1 MNKQKFFTKPAPLRF
16 KQFSRK
22 GYALFSCIGREVI
35 ICTLSVATL
44 TYAKAD
50 GISVKTY
57 LVTDSMRHEEVKLD
71 EVLVLGSRA
80 PLSTWQS
87 GMSVE
92 VITREEIERAE
103 ASTINDVLK
112 LATGVDVRQRGGFGV
127 QTDISING
135 GTFDQIVILLNGVN
149 ISNPQTGHN
158 ATDFPVSLNDIER
171 IEIIEGAASRVF
183 GASAFSGAINI
194 VTRKQNT
201 PLSSKN
207 EGLLGMEGGSFG
219 TFGLE
224 GSISRYEEKEGK
236 TDKRFSAHAST
247 GYMQSD
253 GGTLNSDFKKTHAYA
268 NTAWHNPST
277 DIDLQVG
284 VSSQDYG
291 ANTFY
296 SAKYNNQ
303 YEETRHWVVSISLVN
318 HHPTPITHHLAG
330 FTFRP
335 TLYINHFDDHYQLI
349 RGLTGADKG
358 ENLHHLWVYG
368 ASFDTDI
375 DWLAGKTS
383 VGFDIHGDNIRS
395 TALGNNTRTHTNI
408 FTEHNVVLKRWTLAA
423 GIHYGS
429 TTQTERIS
437 AWSPGFNICYRPSQ
451 HWKLHASWNR
461 SMRVPTFTDLYIS
474 NVVQQGDPSLK
485 PERNTTFKGGV
496 QYRTNGFNANI
507 SAFHSHGTNM
517 IDWVYATDDATK
529 YHALNIGKLDNMGLS
544 FDANYHHKSFTAQ
557 IGYAFIH
564 QDHTTDQKIYKSL
577 YALEYLRHKLTLQIG
592 HQIPLPQNLERHGQL
607 SLTWSA
613 RWQQRMNGYT
623 PYWKI
628 DGKMQ
633 WTAKRYSIYLKGD
646 NLTNHRYFDLGNVE
660 QPGCWLMAGASL
672 RFAK

>member
-1 MNKQKFFTKPAPLRF
+1 MKKQKFFEKPAPIRF

-57 LVTDSMRHEEVKLD
+57 LVTDSMRHEEVRLD

-92 VITREEIERAE
+92 VITRDEIQRAE

-158 ATDFPVSLNDIER
+158 ASDFPVSLNDIER

-194 VTRKQNT
+194 VTRGQEAPQT
-201 PLSSKN
+201 
-207 EGLLGMEGGSFG
+207 EARVGMEGGSFG
-219 TFGLE
+219 TFGVE
-224 GSISRYEEKEGK
+224 GRVSKHVERGESLNRS
-236 TDKRFSAHAST
+236 FSANAST
-247 GYMQSD
+247 GYMRSD
-253 GGTLNSDFKKTHAYA
+253 GGTLNSDFKKAHAYA

-303 YEETRHWVVSISLVN
+303 YEETRHLVASVSLVS
-318 HHPTPITHHLAG
+318 HHPLLPYGGRSGRG
-330 FTFRP
+330 FTLRP
-335 TLYINHFDDHYQLI
+335 TLYTHYFNDHYQLV
-349 RGLTGADKG
+349 RGLTGSDKG

-383 VGFDIHGDNIRS
+383 IGFDIHGDNIRS
-395 TALGNNTRTHTNI
+395 TALGNNTRTHTNV
-408 FTEHNVVLKRWTLAA
+408 FVEHNVVLNHWTLSA
-423 GIHYGS
+423 GLHYGD
-429 TTQTERIS
+429 TRQTKHIS
-437 AWSPGFNICYRPSQ
+437 AWSPGVNISYRPTQ
-451 HWKLHASWNR
+451 HWKLYASWNR

-474 NVVQQGDPSLK
+474 NVVQQGDPSLQ
-485 PERNTTFKGGV
+485 PERNTTFKSGV
-496 QYRTNGFNANI
+496 LFRTNGFNANL

-517 IDWVYATDDATK
+517 IDWVYATEDATK
-529 YHALNIGKLDNMGLS
+529 YHALNIGKLDNMGIS
-544 FDANYHHKSFTAQ
+544 IDTKYHYKSFAAQ
-557 IGYAFIH
+557 VGYAFIH
-564 QDHTTDQKIYKSL
+564 QEHTTNQMIFKSL
-577 YALEYLRHKLTLQIG
+577 YALEYLRHKLTLQIN
-592 HQIPLPQNLERHGQL
+592 HDIPLPHNLERHGRL
-607 SLTWSA
+607 TATWSA

-628 DGKMQ
+628 DGRLQ
-633 WTAKRYSIYLKGD
+633 WTAKRYNIYLKGD
-646 NLTNHRYFDLGNVE
+646 NLTNHRYYDLGNVE
-660 QPGCWLMAGASL
+660 QPGCWLMTGICLSL
-672 RFAK
+672 